1 MSGIR
6 VPALNNRQTVICK
19 KIKRTVEIFSEI
31 SIRANSITSII

>member
-6 VPALNNRQTVICK
+6 VPALNNRQTVTCK
-19 KIKRTVEIFSEI
+19 NFKITVEKFSEI